1 MGEGKNKGAT
11 VSSNWEQSMR
21 RLGAVLDE
29 LVQILD
35 ALPPEGSPEALEVRS
50 ALEIL
55 VDIKFQAD
63 KGATIVEARTIQ
75 FGPRSGTDG

>member
-1 MGEGKNKGAT
+1 
-11 VSSNWEQSMR
+11 MR

-35 ALPPEGSPEALEVRS
+35 NLPPEGSPQAVEVKS

-63 KGATIVEARTIQ
+63 KGSTIVEARTIQ